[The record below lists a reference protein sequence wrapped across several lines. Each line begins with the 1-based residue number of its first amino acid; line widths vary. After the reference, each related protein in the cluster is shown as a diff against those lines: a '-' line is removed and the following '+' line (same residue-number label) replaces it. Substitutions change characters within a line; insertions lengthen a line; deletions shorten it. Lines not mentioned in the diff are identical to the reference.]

1 VANGNNGI
9 PVWSSEFRVPSSEF
23 GSRTW
28 KDLTRNSNSELETR
42 NSKLENL
49 TSVAERSIYQLQSLS
64 FDPWPFQ
71 KPSAMIAHL
80 SGTLLSKQATS
91 VILDVGGVGY
101 EITIPVST
109 FYDLEEPGSNVQL
122 RIYTHVREDALQL
135 YGFKTARE
143 RELFLRL
150 ISVSGI
156 GPKLGI
162 TLLSGMSADEMI
174 ASIRTNNLARLTL
187 IPGVGRKTAE
197 RLVMELRDKVASLSS
212 AELEEELGAKT
223 TAGTPVTTEDSMRSD
238 VLSALLNLGYQRNS
252 AEKAVA
258 SALDE
263 GGDISVEV
271 ILRRSLRKLARV

>member
-1 VANGNNGI
+1 
-9 PVWSSEFRVPSSEF
+9 
-23 GSRTW
+23 
-28 KDLTRNSNSELETR
+28 
-42 NSKLENL
+42 
-49 TSVAERSIYQLQSLS
+49 
-64 FDPWPFQ
+64 
-71 KPSAMIAHL
+71 MIAHL

-91 VILDVGGVGY
+91 VILDVAGVGY
-101 EITIPVST
+101 EVTIPLST
-109 FYDLEEPGSNVQL
+109 FYDLEDPGSPVQL

-197 RLVMELRDKVASLSS
+197 RLVVELREKVAALSS
-212 AELEEELGAKT
+212 PELEEELGAKT
-223 TAGTPVTTEDSMRSD
+223 EVPQVLTEEGVRADA
-238 VLSALLNLGYQRNS
+238 LSALLNLGYQRS
-252 AEKAVA
+252 AAEKAIDC
-258 SALDE
+258 ALDE
-263 GGDISVEV
+263 AGDISVESV
-271 ILRRSLRKLARV
+271 LRRSLRKLARG

>member
-1 VANGNNGI
+1 
-9 PVWSSEFRVPSSEF
+9 
-23 GSRTW
+23 
-28 KDLTRNSNSELETR
+28 
-42 NSKLENL
+42 
-49 TSVAERSIYQLQSLS
+49 
-64 FDPWPFQ
+64 
-71 KPSAMIAHL
+71 MIAHL

-101 EITIPVST
+101 EVTIPLST
-109 FYDLEEPGSNVQL
+109 FYEMEDAGSKVQL

-135 YGFKTARE
+135 YGFKTTRE

-197 RLVMELRDKVASLSS
+197 RLVVELRDKIAALSS
-212 AELEEELGAKT
+212 VELEDELGAKPVPSET
-223 TAGTPVTTEDSMRSD
+223 PTADAVRADA
-238 VLSALLNLGYQRNS
+238 LSALVNLGYQKS
-252 AEKAVA
+252 AAEKSVTAAV
-258 SALDE
+258 SE
-263 GGDISVEV
+263 GGEITVES
-271 ILRRSLRKLARV
+271 ILRRSLRRLAKP